1 MRTLLMTSTMLLA
14 LATVPALADTSPI
27 TGQPEPSSRAASN
40 ITPANT
46 RSDVAPSLPAPA
58 AEGPR
63 ALLATAAQDLGANR
77 TGAAQEALE
86 RAETRILDRSVP
98 ATMSNAPDNGQ
109 PVTLIR
115 QALTALG
122 NHDLQSANGYVQ
134 QAIAALPPEGQT
146 SAMGGQPPAPYG
158 TPAPTSNAP

>member
-14 LATVPALADTSPI
+14 LAAMPALADVSPI
-27 TGQPEPSSRAASN
+27 TGQPEPMSNAASN
-40 ITPANT
+40 LTPSDT
-46 RSDVAPSLPAPA
+46 RSEVAPALPAPA

-63 ALLATAAQDLGANR
+63 DLLMTASQDLSAHR

-98 ATMSNAPDNGQ
+98 ATVASQPDNGA
-109 PVTLIR
+109 PVNLIR

-122 NHDLQSANGYVQ
+122 NNDVQSANSYTQ
-134 QAIAALPPEGQT
+134 QALQALPPEAHGA
-146 SAMGGQPPAPYG
+146 AMIGQPAAPYG
-158 TPAPTSNAP
+158 AQASTTNAP